1 MDQLLTIFVALTALA
16 VLAQACVLVAIYLMS
31 KRLSNQ
37 IDRFMSETREM
48 MVPVKA
54 ITENLQVAST
64 NIMELGISAREQ
76 FRRVEGMVTDTND
89 VLHAQL
95 SRLEDV
101 TKDVTGRINST
112 ADMVQN
118 TVLRPV
124 REAAAVAKGL
134 GRGIDYLFRRN
145 RKTSNSRE
153 KDEERFG

>member
-1 MDQLLTIFVALTALA
+1 MDQLLTFFVALTALA
-16 VLAQACVLVAIYLMS
+16 VLTQACVLVAIYLMS
-31 KRLSNQ
+31 KRLSSQ
-37 IDRFMSETREM
+37 IERFMSETRQM
-48 MVPVKA
+48 MVPIKA

-76 FRRVEGMVTDTND
+76 FRRVESMVTDTNE
-89 VLHAQL
+89 VLHLQL
-95 SRLEDV
+95 NRLEEV

-134 GRGIDYLFRRN
+134 GRGFDYLFRRN
-145 RKTSNSRE
+145 RKTSNSRQR
-153 KDEERFG
+153 DEERFG

>member
-1 MDQLLTIFVALTALA
+1 VDQLLTFFVALTALA
-16 VLAQACVLVAIYLMS
+16 VLTQACVLVAIYLMS

-37 IDRFMSETREM
+37 IERFMSETRQM
-48 MVPVKA
+48 MVPIKA

-76 FRRVEGMVTDTND
+76 FRRVEGMVTDTNE
-89 VLHAQL
+89 VLHMQL

-101 TKDVTGRINST
+101 TKDITGRINST
-112 ADMVQN
+112 ADIVQN

-134 GRGIDYLFRRN
+134 GRGFDFLFRRN
-145 RKTSNSRE
+145 RKSSNSGNQG
-153 KDEERFG
+153 EERFG

>member
-1 MDQLLTIFVALTALA
+1 MDQLLTFFVALTALA

-37 IDRFMSETREM
+37 IDRFVSETREM

-64 NIMELGISAREQ
+64 NIMELGVSAREQ
-76 FRRVEGMVTDTND
+76 FRRVESMITDTNE
-89 VLHAQL
+89 VLHTQL
-95 SRLEDV
+95 NRLEDV
-101 TKDVTGRINST
+101 TRDVTGRINST
-112 ADMVQN
+112 SDMVQN

-134 GRGIDYLFRRN
+134 GRGIEYLFRRN
-145 RKTSNSRE
+145 RRSSNPRE
-153 KDEERFG
+153 KEEERFG

>member
-1 MDQLLTIFVALTALA
+1 MDQLLTFFVALTALA
-16 VLAQACVLVAIYLMS
+16 VLAQACVLIAIYLMS

-76 FRRVEGMVTDTND
+76 FRRVEGMVTETNE

-95 SRLEDV
+95 NRLEDV

-118 TVLRPV
+118 TVLRPF

-145 RKTSNSRE
+145 RKSSNARD
-153 KDEERFG
+153 KNEERFG

>member
-1 MDQLLTIFVALTALA
+1 MDQLLTFFVALTALA

-64 NIMELGISAREQ
+64 NIMEVGISAREQ

>member
-1 MDQLLTIFVALTALA
+1 MDQLLTFFVALTALA

>member
-1 MDQLLTIFVALTALA
+1 MDRLLTFFVALTALA

-31 KRLSNQ
+31 RRLSNQ
-37 IDRFMSETREM
+37 IDRFVSETREM

-76 FRRVEGMVTDTND
+76 FRRVESMVTDTNE
-89 VLHAQL
+89 VLHTQL
-95 SRLEDV
+95 NRLEDV
-101 TKDVTGRINST
+101 TRDVTGRINST
-112 ADMVQN
+112 ADMVRN

-145 RKTSNSRE
+145 RKSSSSRV

>member
-1 MDQLLTIFVALTALA
+1 MDQLLTFFVALTALA

-37 IDRFMSETREM
+37 IDRFMAETREM

-76 FRRVEGMVTDTND
+76 FRRVEGMVTDTNE

-95 SRLEDV
+95 NRLEDV

-112 ADMVQN
+112 ADVVQT

-145 RKTSNSRE
+145 RKSSNPRD

>member
-1 MDQLLTIFVALTALA
+1 MDQLLTFFVALTALA
-16 VLAQACVLVAIYLMS
+16 VLTQAVVLVSIYLMS

-37 IDRFMSETREM
+37 IERFMSETREM

-64 NIMELGISAREQ
+64 NIMEIGISAREQ

-89 VLHAQL
+89 VLHTQL
-95 SRLEDV
+95 NRLEDV

-112 ADMVQN
+112 ADLVQN
-118 TVLRPV
+118 MVLRPV

-134 GRGIDYLFRRN
+134 GRGFGYLFRRKRQSTN
-145 RKTSNSRE
+145 YRE
-153 KDEERFG
+153 QDEERFG

>member
-1 MDQLLTIFVALTALA
+1 MDKMLTFFVALTALA

-37 IDRFMSETREM
+37 IERFMFETREM

-76 FRRVEGMVTDTND
+76 FRRVEGMVTDTSE

-95 SRLEDV
+95 NRLEEV
-101 TKDVTGRINST
+101 AKDVTGRINST

-124 REAAAVAKGL
+124 REAAAVARGL
-134 GRGIDYLFRRN
+134 GRGFDYLFRRN
-145 RKTSNSRE
+145 RKSSTPGDQ
-153 KDEERFG
+153 DEERFG

>member
-1 MDQLLTIFVALTALA
+1 MDQLLTFFVALTALA

-37 IDRFMSETREM
+37 IERFMSETREM

-76 FRRVEGMVTDTND
+76 FRRVEGMVTDTGE

-95 SRLEDV
+95 SRLEEV

-124 REAAAVAKGL
+124 REAAAVARGL
-134 GRGIDYLFRRN
+134 GRGIDFLFRRN
-145 RKTSNSRE
+145 RKSSNSRDQD
-153 KDEERFG
+153 KERFG

>member
-1 MDQLLTIFVALTALA
+1 VDQLLTFFVALTALA
-16 VLAQACVLVAIYLMS
+16 VLTQACVLVAIYLMS

-37 IDRFMSETREM
+37 IERFMSETRQM
-48 MVPVKA
+48 MVPIKA

-76 FRRVEGMVTDTND
+76 FRRVEGMVTDTNE
-89 VLHAQL
+89 VLHMQL

-101 TKDVTGRINST
+101 TKDITGRINST
-112 ADMVQN
+112 ADIVQN

-134 GRGIDYLFRRN
+134 GRGFDFLFRRN
-145 RKTSNSRE
+145 RKSSNSE
-153 KDEERFG
+153 NQGEERFG